1 MPTAVTWAPDIAA
14 RDYGTGAYAPL
25 QYTTVQAVQ
34 PYSSAV
40 QTYYG
45 TARPDT
51 QLYSRTVQCVDP
63 RRFSQCT
70 MHRARWL
77 ADQYAYAGW
86 LAGWLT

>member
-34 PYSSAV
+34 PCSSTV

-45 TARPDT
+45 TVRPDT
-51 QLYSRTVQCVDP
+51 QLYSQIVQHVNP
-63 RRFSQCT
+63 RRLSQCT
-70 MHRARWL
+70 AHRASWL
-77 ADQYAYAGW
+77 AGQYAYA
-86 LAGWLT
+86 AGWLT